1 MEQKSK
7 FSSATVFSG
16 KLLIA
21 SLFILSGI
29 LLFARNMGW
38 ITAELFNI
46 IVSWHS
52 LLIILG
58 IYSMIRRHFVGGII
72 LVLVGVYFLLG
83 GLSWLPENSQAMVW
97 PLALIIAGVLFLFK
111 SRHRGPWDDKQR
123 MFRDHRE
130 WMKHGRHGN
139 AVMNFTGNQ
148 QQCESEDGF
157 LRSDNTFGAA
167 RHVVLDELFKG
178 AVVRTSCGG
187 TTIDLRHNH
196 IAPGETYIDIDCSWG
211 GVEIYVPSD
220 WKVVFKCNTFFGG
233 CDDKRWQNGN
243 INKETIQENNYI
255 KWIQGSLYFNKEP
268 IREVIKTINRTY
280 NCKVILQCKNC
291 DYKITGT
298 HDNKSIEAVIEAI
311 CFTTGLHSRQ
321 EGEKIIL
328 YDKL

>member
-72 LVLVGVYFLLG
+72 LVLVGAYFLLG

-123 MFRDHRE
+123 
-130 WMKHGRHGN
+130 
-139 AVMNFTGNQ
+139 
-148 QQCESEDGF
+148 
-157 LRSDNTFGAA
+157 
-167 RHVVLDELFKG
+167 
-178 AVVRTSCGG
+178 
-187 TTIDLRHNH
+187 
-196 IAPGETYIDIDCSWG
+196 
-211 GVEIYVPSD
+211 
-220 WKVVFKCNTFFGG
+220 
-233 CDDKRWQNGN
+233 
-243 INKETIQENNYI
+243 
-255 KWIQGSLYFNKEP
+255 
-268 IREVIKTINRTY
+268 IRNER
-280 NCKVILQCKNC
+280 
-291 DYKITGT
+291 
-298 HDNKSIEAVIEAI
+298 
-311 CFTTGLHSRQ
+311 R
-321 EGEKIIL
+321 
-328 YDKL
+328 